1 MITALHIHNF
11 KSHGETQLSL
21 GALTML
27 TGLNGSGK
35 SSVLQSLLL
44 LRQSYK
50 KQRLDEVLVLNDSL
64 CSIGTG
70 TNAFY
75 QSAQDDILS
84 FRINDENGD
93 YSWQFLSNER
103 KDFLPL
109 KAKENSDPD
118 IQKLSLFNNN
128 FQYLSAGRLPYFKYE
143 RGDLE
148 VEKEQQLSLR
158 NGYGE
163 LTAQFLHYWGDKI
176 DINQRLKNNNR
187 PFPDLLHQVT
197 AWERE
202 ISPNVNI
209 IPKKVGESYTIHYS
223 FDRNNL
229 GQTDEFE
236 TNNVAFGLTYALP
249 IITAI
254 LSAKGNAILLIENPE
269 AHLHPR
275 GQSKLAELMALAAQS
290 GIQLVVET
298 HSDHIFNGLRKAI
311 ASKKIDKEKVK
322 IHYFELDG
330 TNTSTNTEI
339 QISDDGRVLNH
350 KKGLFDQFDDDLDE
364 LLGL

>member
-1 MITALHIHNF
+1 M
-11 KSHGETQLSL
+11 
-21 GALTML
+21 GALTIL

-50 KQRLDEVLVLNDSL
+50 KQRLNEALVLNNSL

-70 TNAFY
+70 KEAFY
-75 QSAQDDILS
+75 QSAEDDFLLFDFKDGTTS
-84 FRINDENGD
+84 YNWRFSVNEN
-93 YSWQFLSNER
+93 

-109 KAKENSDPD
+109 LQPSAISDSD
-118 IQKLSLFNNN
+118 MQKLSLFNNN
-128 FQYLSAGRLPYFKYE
+128 FQYLCAGRLPNFKYE

-148 VEKEQQLSLR
+148 VEKERQISLK

-163 LTAQFLHYWGDKI
+163 LTAQFLDYWRKELVKPV
-176 DINQRLKNNNR
+176 LKNSNSK
-187 PFPDLLHQVT
+187 FDDLLSQVT

-202 ISPNVNI
+202 ISPKVNI
-209 IPKKVGESYTIHYS
+209 IPKKVGDSFTIHYS
-223 FDRNNL
+223 FDREDAF
-229 GQTDEFE
+229 GTTDEFKTE
-236 TNNVAFGLTYALP
+236 NVAFGLTYALP
-249 IITAI
+249 VITAI
-254 LSAKGNAILLIENPE
+254 LSAKDNALLLIENPE

-275 GQSKLAELMALAAQS
+275 GQSKLTELMALAAQS
-290 GIQLVVET
+290 GIQIIVET
-298 HSDHIFNGLRKAI
+298 HSDHVFNGIRKAI
-311 ASKKIDKEKVK
+311 ASKKIKKEKVN

-330 TNTSTNTEI
+330 TNTSIDTEI
-339 QISDDGRVLNH
+339 RISDNGRVLNH